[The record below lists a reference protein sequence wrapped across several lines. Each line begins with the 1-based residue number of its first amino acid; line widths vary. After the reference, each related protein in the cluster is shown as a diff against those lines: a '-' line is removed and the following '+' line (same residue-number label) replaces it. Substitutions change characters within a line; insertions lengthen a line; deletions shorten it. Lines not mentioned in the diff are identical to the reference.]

1 MSEQLDEIDRELINQ
16 LQNNPE
22 IDIEELRDIINHNLN
37 RRLSISTIYHRKN
50 KLLDN
55 KILRSE
61 YAPDYLRIN
70 KATLCFIALKFE
82 GHEENIFQQLRE
94 MNNVMEVHAVGG
106 QYDAFLKVRG
116 RDIHEIADLV
126 FQIRTDYPIVKTT
139 EIFFVLK
146 TEKETLSIGI

>member
-1 MSEQLDEIDRELINQ
+1 MSDQLDDIDRELINQ

-61 YAPDYLRIN
+61 YAPDYRIIN

-82 GHEENIFQQLRE
+82 GHDENIFQQLKQ
-94 MNNVMEVHAVGG
+94 MNNVMEVHAIGG

-116 RDIHEIADLV
+116 GDIHEIADLV

-139 EIFFVLK
+139 EIFFALK